1 MKDPFLRE
9 VLWFSGCCRALTFL
23 LQVLFNAII
32 PDHAADAFSP
42 PRLCEPGLGDHLV
55 EWLLGGFTR
64 WDAEHFLFIAE
75 HGYLFEHNFAFFP
88 LYPLSVRAVAQLLLW
103 PLQDLL
109 CLRSRLILVAVSLN
123 CFLASLAAAVL
134 YRLGCVVLQCRRTAF
149 LSAMLF
155 ALTPANVFMAAAY
168 SESFFAFLTFSAMWK
183 LEKRES
189 WLSCLLFSLATGVR
203 SNGVINAG
211 FIIYSQCKQIVSV
224 LRVGPPSL
232 GRLPSVLRLL
242 CRAAVSTAL
251 SCLVIVLPFTLF
263 QYYAYM
269 TFCEPDPGPEQAVPR
284 PLIQLALDRGYRMA
298 EVNGTLPGWCAYK
311 YPLVYSYIQDVY
323 WNVGFLRYFDA
334 RQLPNFLLAMPVI
347 LLSVCAAWGYV
358 AALPWYCARLGLLR
372 NRDAKDSETAS
383 VGFHSPRLFVYI
395 VHSSA
400 LLLFGLL
407 CMHVQVLTRFL
418 GSSSPVLYWFAAHLL
433 EAEPVL
439 WGPSPG
445 TIQNDLPGEEMSRKP
460 ALHLL
465 STPPRAVVVKNPVVN
480 LLLGWRRWNAVTK
493 AVMSYF
499 LCYWLMGLVLF
510 CNFLPWT

>member
-1 MKDPFLRE
+1 MELMKDPFLRE
-9 VLWFSGCCRALTFL
+9 VLWFSGCCRAVTFL

-32 PDHAADAFSP
+32 PDHAADAFFP
-42 PRLCEPGLGDHLV
+42 PRLCEPGLCDHLV

-109 CLRSRLILVAVSLN
+109 CLRSRLILVAVFLN
-123 CFLASLAAAVL
+123 CFFASLAAAVL

-149 LSAMLF
+149 LSALLF
-155 ALTPANVFMAAAY
+155 SLTPANVFMAAAY

-183 LEKRES
+183 LEKRQS

-203 SNGVINAG
+203 SNGIINAG
-211 FIIYSQCKQIVSV
+211 FIIYSHCKQLIS
-224 LRVGPPSL
+224 LLQVGQTTL
-232 GRLPSVLRLL
+232 GRLPSVLRLV
-242 CRAAVSTAL
+242 CRATVSMML
-251 SCLVIVLPFTLF
+251 SCFVIVLPFTLF
-263 QYYAYM
+263 QYYAYI
-269 TFCEPDPGPEQAVPR
+269 TFCKPNTSPELAVPS
-284 PLIQLALDRGYRMA
+284 PLIQLALDKGYHMA
-298 EVNGTLPGWCAYK
+298 DVNGALPEWCAYK

-323 WNVGFLRYFDA
+323 WNVGFLRYFDV
-334 RQLPNFLLAMPVI
+334 RQLPNFLLAIPVI
-347 LLSVCAAWGYV
+347 ILSVCAAWGYV
-358 AALPWYCARLGLLR
+358 AALPWYCSRLGLLR
-372 NRDAKDSETAS
+372 KRDVEDNETAF
-383 VGFHSPRLFVYI
+383 VGFHSHRLFVYI
-395 VHSSA
+395 AHSTA

-433 EAEPVL
+433 EAEPGL
-439 WGPSPG
+439 WGPSP
-445 TIQNDLPGEEMSRKP
+445 DLPGEERTRKP

-465 STPPRAVVVKNPVVN
+465 STPPRAVAVKNPVVN
-480 LLLGWRRWNAVTK
+480 LLLGWRRWNTVTK
-493 AVMSYF
+493 AVMGYF